1 MHLLLTDSRAG
12 SLMVFADSHFHP
24 KMSGNI
30 SLGGT
35 SPKITRVRHW
45 GDVSPLAA
53 KRRRLDDAVSA
64 STEVNCEVS
73 ARETA
78 LDGCIRMTPTD
89 FDIGMDS
96 DTQRLAPEL
105 EPPLLEPPLFTFPVE
120 PTTNQP
126 FTMRWSSDGLGTRPS
141 GTQLSP
147 ASISEEGA
155 EKDHPQIPV
164 SSAPLLLT
172 LPSLPGCSGP
182 PLLSEGLQASLD
194 ALDARSHSVRLA
206 KVQLE
211 QSDKSTSVTYG
222 RHINRYEKWWSMD
235 QVEYVKLHPGW
246 TRIPAFPI
254 TPAKAC
260 VFLEHESTRE
270 KVCFPPF

>member
-1 MHLLLTDSRAG
+1 
-12 SLMVFADSHFHP
+12 
-24 KMSGNI
+24 MSGNI

-35 SPKITRVRHW
+35 SPKITRVRHG

-53 KRRRLDDAVSA
+53 KRRRLDGAVSA

-73 ARETA
+73 ARDTA

-89 FDIGMDS
+89 FDA
-96 DTQRLAPEL
+96 QRLSPEL
-105 EPPLLEPPLFTFPVE
+105 ELPSFAFPVE
-120 PTTNQP
+120 PTVNQP
-126 FTMRWSSDGLGTRPS
+126 FTMRWSSDDAGTRPS
-141 GTQLSP
+141 GTRLSP
-147 ASISEEGA
+147 ASISKEDT

-172 LPSLPGCSGP
+172 LPSIPSCSDP

-211 QSDKSTSVTYG
+211 QRDKSTSVTYG
-222 RHINRYEKWWSMD
+222 RHITRYEKWWSMD
-235 QVEYVKLHPGW
+235 QVEYAKLHPGW

-270 KVCFPPF
+270 KVRFPSFWSHVCSCSTHVCLTAEKR